1 MLFFSSYLSSS
12 LCQEKFGKR
21 VLTDSVFF
29 FLFETFVQFRN
40 LAALDYLII
49 YYSIIKYIAMSDYGF
64 SEIEC
69 KIITEQIKRR
79 KAMREE
85 FLKQRT
91 NPFKHAS
98 EAGYVVSIII
108 SAGSQII

>member
-1 MLFFSSYLSSS
+1 
-12 LCQEKFGKR
+12 
-21 VLTDSVFF
+21 
-29 FLFETFVQFRN
+29 
-40 LAALDYLII
+40 
-49 YYSIIKYIAMSDYGF
+49 MSDYGF

-108 SAGSQII
+108 SAGSQIIWTNNYIY